1 MRHESYD
8 AMNDCMKTSAMPT
21 EAWWADL
28 YLNEDGTAQ
37 FRDVLGS
44 YYNTS
49 LLDGNWWLGADSTLR
64 LTGTMN
70 TGEPLTLDGRI
81 ESTDSLAIE
90 TPYGDTFYFAPAE
103 RPGPGGEMGIA
114 DLYGT
119 WRMTHYEEDGRE
131 YRPGEEHIASMLC
144 FDRLWSDL
152 LEGYVMRADWYHAAG
167 LDTDTPQYRSEKHL
181 LAEQIEEPLMPGLSN
196 ETWSVRLTDEETGAA
211 FFAALTNRNSLL
223 VRMPYEKNGG
233 EGVRT
238 VTYMRSSGF
247 LPPTLENAMTG
258 EPEKSLIFYW
268 RDPPAEVTE
277 PLSVIPMNALE
288 PNGQN
293 KLLLVGRWYET
304 DIQFSVGTP
313 ALNDDGTQQS

>member
-1 MRHESYD
+1 
-8 AMNDCMKTSAMPT
+8 
-21 EAWWADL
+21 
-28 YLNEDGTAQ
+28 
-37 FRDVLGS
+37 
-44 YYNTS
+44 
-49 LLDGNWWLGADSTLR
+49 
-64 LTGTMN
+64 
-70 TGEPLTLDGRI
+70 
-81 ESTDSLAIE
+81 
-90 TPYGDTFYFAPAE
+90 
-103 RPGPGGEMGIA
+103 
-114 DLYGT
+114 
-119 WRMTHYEEDGRE
+119 MTHYEEDGRE

-144 FDRLWSDL
+144 FDCLWSDL

-167 LDTDTPQYRSEKHL
+167 LDTDTPQYRPEKHL

-196 ETWSVRLTDEETGAA
+196 ETWSVRLTDAETGAA

-238 VTYMRSSGF
+238 VTYMRYSGF

-313 ALNDDGTQQS
+313 VLNDDGTQQSWISEKVVYEGKIKINEPMFFSLTIPEDTARVCLFMKRPWDVSWFTWPITDQTPFYVSGDTFLTGGS